1 MRMQRFRLVW
11 WLLRRRRG
19 MLFGVRQVQQL
30 AATHTLLRKHLQH
43 QEQQH
48 REVMAR
54 LDRLTTMIE
63 DVRASQQG

>member
-30 AATHTLLRKHLQH
+30 AATHTLIRKHLQH
-43 QEQQH
+43 QERRH
-48 REVMAR
+48 REVLAR
-54 LDRLTTMIE
+54 LDRLTQMIE